1 MKKMANDPYQV
12 LGVNRNASDEEIKKA
27 YRELSRKYHPDSYE
41 GNPLADLAEEKFR
54 EVQDAYDE
62 IMKFRGGS
70 GNYGDSYGNQGY
82 QSAGGYDGRSSGT
95 GESLELQNVYHLII
109 QRRFREALNALNA
122 ISNRNARWF
131 YYSAVSNL
139 SLGNKIL
146 ALSQAR
152 QASMME
158 PGNADYAQLVAQI
171 EANNNTY
178 VSNRYRSYDGGPDI
192 GKMCCDL
199 WIADTLCECMGGDLC
214 RCM

>member
-1 MKKMANDPYQV
+1 MNDPYEV
-12 LGVNRNASDEEIKKA
+12 LGVSRNASDEEIKKA
-27 YRELSRKYHPDSYE
+27 YRELIRKYHPDSYE

-54 EVQDAYDE
+54 EVQEAYDN
-62 IMKFRGGS
+62 IMKSREGGYS
-70 GNYGDSYGNQGY
+70 NAYGDSAYGNTSY
-82 QSAGGYDGRSSGT
+82 GGYSANRGGADAP
-95 GESLELQNVYHLII
+95 ELQNVYHLIVA
-109 QRRFREALNALNA
+109 RRFREALNALNA

-158 PGNADYAQLVAQI
+158 PGNQDYAQLVAQI
-171 EANNNTY
+171 EAKNNTY
-178 VSNRYRSYDGGPDI
+178 VSNRYRSYDGTPDI